1 MKIVTTPYP
10 KYRKAEVVERKAIG
24 HPDSLADG
32 IAEAVSRALS
42 KEYRKEYGTIHHHNV
57 DKVGIVAGNSRTAW
71 GGGQIIKPIRV
82 IIAGRAHYSIPV
94 ETIAIKAARD
104 YLREVLPL
112 ARDEHFIID
121 PMIGEGASELMGTVS
136 QVVSNDTSVGV
147 GFAPLSETE
156 QITLDIADFLTGKS
170 FSKEWPEVG
179 QDIKVMSHQEDG
191 KLDVTVALAFV
202 DRYLKGVDD
211 YKARKETI
219 LETLKDKFGRKAN
232 IEINTLDS
240 YGNKDSLFLTVVGT
254 SAEQGDDG
262 ATGRGNR
269 INGLITPARPMSLE
283 AACGKNPVCHVG
295 KLYNV
300 LAQKIADRLY
310 AETKKPAEVIMQSRI
325 GRPITDPPLVLVR
338 TDAEGINA
346 SVKDEVEKLPSITEE
361 IVMGKV
367 RLF

>member
-10 KYRKAEVVERKAIG
+10 TYREAEVVERKAVG
-24 HPDSLADG
+24 HPDSLSDG

-42 KEYRKEYGTIHHHNV
+42 QAYRKEHGTIHHHNV
-57 DKVGIVAGNSRTAW
+57 DKVGLVAGNSRTAW
-71 GGGQIIKPIRV
+71 GGGEVIKPIRI
-82 IIAGRAHYSIPV
+82 IIAGRAHFSIPV

-121 PMIGEGASELMGTVS
+121 PMIGEGASELIGTVN
-136 QVVSNDTSVGV
+136 QIVSNDTSVGV

-156 QITLDIADFLTGKS
+156 QVTLDIADFLTKKS
-170 FSKEWPEVG
+170 FTQEWPEVG
-179 QDIKVMSHQEDG
+179 QDMKVMSHQSNG
-191 KLDVTVALAFV
+191 NLDVTIALAFV
-202 DRYLKGVDD
+202 DRYLKGINE
-211 YKARKETI
+211 YKERKETI
-219 LETLKDKFGRKAN
+219 LATVKEKFGSKAN
-232 IEINTLDS
+232 IEINTLDNYNS
-240 YGNKDSLFLTVVGT
+240 KDSLFLTVVGT

-310 AETKKPAEVIMQSRI
+310 AETKQPAEVIIQSRI
-325 GRPITDPPLVLVR
+325 GKPITDPPIVVVR
-338 TDAEGINA
+338 TDATGIDA
-346 SVKDEVEKLPSITEE
+346 SVKDEVEKLPGITDE
-361 IVMGKV
+361 IVAGKV

>member
-1 MKIVTTPYP
+1 MKIITTPYP

-32 IAEAVSRALS
+32 ISEAVSRALS
-42 KEYRKEYGTIHHHNV
+42 REYRKEHGMIHHHNV
-57 DKVGIVAGNSRTAW
+57 DKVGIVAGQSRTAW
-71 GGGQIIKPIRV
+71 GGGEIVKPIRV

-94 ETIAIKAARD
+94 QTIAIRAARD

-121 PMIGEGASELMGTVS
+121 PMIGEGASELVGTVGS
-136 QVVSNDTSVGV
+136 VVSNDTSVGV

-156 QITLDIADFLTGKS
+156 QTTLDIADFLTGKS

-179 QDIKVMSHQEDG
+179 QDIKVMSHQSNG
-191 KLDVTVALAFV
+191 NLDVTIALAFV
-202 DRYLKGVDD
+202 DKYLKSLDD
-211 YKARKETI
+211 YKSRKGVI
-219 LETLKDKFGRKAN
+219 LETLQEKFRKAS
-232 IEINTLDS
+232 IQINTLDD
-240 YGNKDSLFLTVVGT
+240 YGSKDSLFLTVVGT

-310 AETKKPAEVIMQSRI
+310 AETKKPAEVIIQSRI
-325 GRPITDPPLVLVR
+325 GKPITDPPLVLVR
-338 TDAEGINA
+338 TDADGINA
-346 SVKDEVEKLPSITEE
+346 SVKDEVEKLPGITDEF
-361 IVMGKV
+361 VMGKV